1 MRLYEI
7 LTELSQRQ
15 RKEIA
20 GTEKDQFFTRPEVAQ
35 NFASFVKKTLAGLE
49 PKPSTMIE
57 PSAGNGDLAR
67 HFPGIQ
73 MYDLDPQRD
82 DIKQQDFLKSSFKR
96 QPGQTFIMNPPF
108 GRSSDL
114 AIMFFNKAAQSADH
128 IAQIVPRTFKRESI
142 LKRLDP
148 QFRLVDQYD
157 LPKNAFYL
165 PSEGDGKVKGY
176 DVNAVAQ
183 VFTRLRDGEEAPIR
197 KRYEMPPNVKFTR
210 KPEQADFAFRRKGRR
225 AGQIITDPAEV
236 LQTNPNSFI
245 YVIGDPKPWMKIDW
259 RNNYGND
266 VMGARNITAGEIA
279 QALATGK

>member
-1 MRLYEI
+1 MRLHEFYV
-7 LTELSQRQ
+7 TELSNRQ

-20 GTEKDQFFTRPEVAQ
+20 GTEKDQFFTRPEVAEK
-35 NFASFVKKTLAGLE
+35 FAQFVKKTLSGLE
-49 PKPSTMIE
+49 PKPTTMIE

-73 MYDLDPQRD
+73 MYDLDPQKPG
-82 DIKQQDFLKSSFKR
+82 IKQQDFLKSSFRYK
-96 QPGQTFIMNPPF
+96 PGQTFIMNPPF
-108 GRSSDL
+108 GASSNL
-114 AIMFFNKAAQSADH
+114 AIRFFNTAAQSADH

-142 LKRLDP
+142 LNRLDP

-157 LPKNAFYL
+157 LPRNSFYL

-183 VFTRLRDGEEAPIR
+183 VFTRLKDGEEKPIT
-197 KRYEMPPNVKFTR
+197 KRYEMPPGVKFTR
-210 KPEQADFAFRRKGRR
+210 NIQQADFAFRRKGRR
-225 AGQIITDPAEV
+225 AGQIITNKEEV

-245 YVIGDPKPWMKIDW
+245 YVIGDPEPWLKVNW
-259 RNNYGND
+259 KQYGND

-279 QALATGK
+279 QGLAGG

>member
-1 MRLYEI
+1 MRLYEF
-7 LTELSQRQ
+7 LNELSNRQ

-20 GTEKDQFFTRPEVAQ
+20 GTEKDQFFTRPEVAK
-35 NFASFVKKTLAGLE
+35 NFASFVKRTLSSLE
-49 PKPSTMIE
+49 PKPSTFIE

-73 MYDLDPQRD
+73 MYDLDPQLPG
-82 DIKQQDFLKSSFKR
+82 IKQQNFLTSSFPYKA
-96 QPGQTFIMNPPF
+96 GQTFIMNPPF
-108 GRSSDL
+108 GKSSDL
-114 AIMFFNKAAQSADH
+114 AIKFFNKAAESADH
-128 IAQIVPRTFKRESI
+128 IAQIVPRTFKRESV
-142 LKRLDP
+142 LKRLDKR
-148 QFRLVDQYD
+148 FRLVDQYD

-176 DVNAVAQ
+176 DVNCVAQ
-183 VFTRLRDGEEAPIR
+183 VFTRLKDGEEAPIT
-197 KRYEMPPNVKFTR
+197 KRYEMPKDVKFTR
-210 KPEQADFAFRRKGRR
+210 NPQEADFAFRRKGRR
-225 AGQIITDPAEV
+225 AGQIITDPNEV

-245 YVIGDPKPWMKIDW
+245 YVIGDPTPWQKIDW